1 MDPKLLFWTAAIV
14 DLGTVCLFAM
24 LGVRYAR
31 RGEMARHKQSMK
43 IASLL
48 VVAFLVSYLLK
59 VQFLGREELSA
70 WTSFDVWVLR
80 IHELFVFQ
88 MLSGG
93 TVAWI
98 MGRKLLVTRLF
109 THDPKDPLP
118 APRTRRIHRIA
129 GRTAVIGS
137 VLAFV
142 MALGVLAGMVQR
154 AFAG

>member
-48 VVAFLVSYLLK
+48 VVTFLVFYLLK
-59 VQFLGREELSA
+59 VQLLGREDMSA
-70 WTSFDVWVLR
+70 WTSLDIWVLR
-80 IHELFVFQ
+80 IHELFVLQ

-98 MGRKLLVTRLF
+98 LGRKLLVTRLF
-109 THDPKDPLP
+109 THDPQDPLP
-118 APRTRRIHRIA
+118 DPRTRRIHRIA
-129 GRTAVIGS
+129 GRTGVIGS
-137 VLAFV
+137 ILAFV
-142 MALGVLAGMVQR
+142 LALGILAGMVQR
-154 AFAG
+154 AFTS